1 MEPSNV
7 TELAVEKPA
16 RHDAILVT
24 EEMLSYFTMI
34 NTWGIGQCVTIL
46 GLIVNGLNIVVFVKQ
61 GVKDS
66 VNISLLGLSI
76 SDFGSLFFHFFAN
89 LCWTP
94 SIMKMDLPFYP
105 HHLMYYLVW
114 EHIMFTR
121 VTTGTTAW
129 ITFERCLCI
138 VAPLK
143 IKSIVTPRRTVTFI
157 VALYVIMMSSV
168 TPMFYTT
175 RIGWMFDSRRNKSL
189 LGVYKIANTGDIEKA
204 TFWSNNILPTIFF
217 VFITICTIILV
228 KALKKNAKW
237 RGKTASSQ
245 KNEGVSSR
253 DTKVVKMVTIIS
265 AVFIS
270 CYAPGTVVYIFLL
283 VYPQMSYRG
292 RQRNLLVAIFSI
304 LIHLE
309 GINAT
314 ANFFIYL
321 TMSSKFKCTF
331 RNMFCIGYRD
341 LKEGSDNNVA

>member
-1 MEPSNV
+1 MQSLNLSDES
-7 TELAVEKPA
+7 AVKTQEEN
-16 RHDAILVT
+16 ILVN
-24 EEMLSYFTMI
+24 EEMLSYFTLI

-61 GVKDS
+61 GTRDS

-94 SIMKMDLPFYP
+94 SVMKMDLPFYP

-129 ITFERCLCI
+129 ITLERCLCI

-157 VALYVIMMSSV
+157 VVLYVIMMASV

-175 RIGWMFDSRRNKSL
+175 RVAWMFDPRRNKSL
-189 LGVYKIANTGDIEKA
+189 LGVYKTANTGDIEKA

-217 VFITICTIILV
+217 IFITVCTIVLV

-237 RGKTASSQ
+237 RGKTSSQ
-245 KNEGVSSR
+245 KQGGMSNR
-253 DTKVVKMVTIIS
+253 DSKVVKMVTIIS
-265 AVFIS
+265 IVFIS

-283 VYPQMSYRG
+283 VYPQLSYRG
-292 RQRNLLVAIFSI
+292 KQRNLLVAIMSI

-309 GINAT
+309 AINAT

-321 TMSSKFKCTF
+321 AMSSKFKSTF
-331 RNMFCIGYRD
+331 RNMFCAGYSD
-341 LKEGSDNNVA
+341 MKEDIENTNP